1 MAEIRRA
8 GVLLAMLSLLGPIPG
23 HAADRVPDY
32 VAAAIADP
40 ARPSQQVAHDADRK
54 PGALL
59 TFAGVKPGDRVADFM
74 SGGAYFT
81 RLFSRIVG
89 KTGHVYAFLPDEQLK
104 NCAPE
109 ETTGTRAIEHDGS
122 YANVSVL
129 TGPVARFRAP
139 EPLDLSG
146 RRSISTTCTIPSW
159 GPPTSARSRRRC
171 STRSSPGASC
181 W

>member
-1 MAEIRRA
+1 MPA
-8 GVLLAMLSLLGPIPG
+8 
-23 HAADRVPDY
+23 
-32 VAAAIADP
+32 
-40 ARPSQQVAHDADRK
+40 ARPAGDPQHVARDADRQ

-59 TFAGVKPGDRVADFM
+59 AFAGVKPGDRVADFM

-104 NCAPE
+104 NCAPD

-129 TGPVARFRAP
+129 TGPVARFRPPVPAP
-139 EPLDLSG
+139 RGRPIWSG
-146 RRSISTTCTIPSW
+146 RRSIPPPCPFPSG